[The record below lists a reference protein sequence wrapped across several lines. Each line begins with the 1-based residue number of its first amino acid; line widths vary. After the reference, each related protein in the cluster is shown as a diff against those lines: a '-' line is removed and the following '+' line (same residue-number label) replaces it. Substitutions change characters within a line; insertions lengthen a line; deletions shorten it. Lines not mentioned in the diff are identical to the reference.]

1 MGVRCGSNG
10 SSLVGLPCL
19 SVCFNMLLHTPPP
32 PSLLPPRCRPPPPP
46 LPSPAAGFWFFVLP
60 IYMWVKNLVWPRT
73 GPLAD
78 KF

>member
-1 MGVRCGSNG
+1 
-10 SSLVGLPCL
+10 
-19 SVCFNMLLHTPPP
+19 MLLHTPPP